1 MMIKLD
7 DITKVRE
14 LRMQQLWKKFVEMI
28 EVYVKNTEEYRNEY
42 IDLRKHDSKESEVI
56 QDHYADVAER
66 TELIA
71 ELKIQINI
79 VSDEQKFNM
88 GQINKYKRGL
98 NLRIDQLKEEI
109 DLGNGD
115 DFARLRR
122 MVVFSTAAMKRLRK
136 LCKKGERILL
146 IAGFC
151 QRQETD
157 LEQSYRS
164 RVKKKFLQISEEELR
179 TAPAEFDTFKLKAL
193 DTTQRLEKFWQRYNN
208 AKIDCCCLREEKLT
222 LQADNHQLKLKIKNY
237 LMSVNMASG
246 CVTNSGYNM
255 EYSVNRPQSMRVERV
270 IHIDIEAMKAERK
283 TKRPVTCIEANLSV
297 AVRSERLM
305 TIKNVAKP
313 IRSIVR

>member
-1 MMIKLD
+1 MMIRLD
-7 DITKVRE
+7 EITKVRE
-14 LRMQQLWKKFVEMI
+14 QRMQQLWKEFVELI

-42 IDLRKHDSKESEVI
+42 IDLRQHDCKESEVI
-56 QDHYADVAER
+56 QDHYVDVAER

-71 ELKIQINI
+71 ELKIQISI
-79 VSDEQKFNM
+79 VNDEHKFNM
-88 GQINKYKRGL
+88 GQIDKYRKGL

-109 DLGNGD
+109 DLGNTD
-115 DFARLRR
+115 DFGRLRQ
-122 MVVFSTAAMKRLRK
+122 MVVFSAAAMKRLRK

-157 LEQSYRS
+157 SEQNDRK
-164 RVKKKFLQISEEELR
+164 RVKRAFLQITKEEMR

-193 DTTQRLEKFWQRYNN
+193 DTTQRLEKFWQRFNN

-222 LQADNHQLKLKIKNY
+222 LQADNHRLRLKIKTY
-237 LMSVNMASG
+237 LMSVNMATG
-246 CVTNSGYNM
+246 CVTNSGHNM
-255 EYSVNRPQSMRVERV
+255 DYATRPQSMRVERV

-297 AVRSERLM
+297 AVRSGTL
-305 TIKNVAKP
+305 TALKNVVKP